1 MEANIS
7 QSLAPVTT
15 PTADVRDG
23 KGFGPWLRWPRS
35 VIGASALVVSAAAV
49 AVGLHWIP
57 LADLAPLL
65 FVAPCFAMMIMCMR
79 NSSKG

>member
-1 MEANIS
+1 MEAKIS
-7 QSLAPVTT
+7 QSLT
-15 PTADVRDG
+15 PAMPPIADVRDG

-35 VIGASALVVSAAAV
+35 VIAATALVVSAAAV
-49 AVGLHWIP
+49 ALGLHWIP

>member
-1 MEANIS
+1 MEAKIA

-15 PTADVRDG
+15 PAANVRDG
-23 KGFGPWLRWPRS
+23 KGFGPWLRWPRG
-35 VIGASALVVSAAAV
+35 VIAISALVVSAVAV
-49 AVGLHWIP
+49 ALGLHWIP